1 MKTRRSMIA
10 AALLM
15 GVGTS
20 FAQTGDTKTR
30 SLAELAGY
38 QGADR
43 EAMLLGGAKAE
54 GPLTLYYTHQLI
66 GRTIVETFEK
76 KYGLKVN
83 HWRAN
88 NESIMQRVY
97 AENQAGRNQVDV
109 FFGSLVDMELARRN
123 GLLEPVNAPALKFI
137 LPEAV
142 APDKSWAT
150 FTLDV
155 WMLGYNPKVIP
166 KEALPKTYEDLL
178 DPKWKGKLGIEGGN
192 YQWYGALL
200 ESLGEEK
207 GRKLFEQI
215 TSTNGITVRT
225 GHSLLASMV
234 ASGEVPLALTLY
246 SWNPG
251 QLNKRGASIES
262 AVLHPLIGHG
272 GAAGIAKKAKNP
284 HASVLFY
291 DFLFEKGQQILLD
304 AGYVPMSN
312 QFDLPVKHEKFRFLD
327 PRHTIQHQEK
337 WMKAFQNDIL
347 NKSR

>member
-1 MKTRRSMIA
+1 MNQRRSVLVA
-10 AALLM
+10 PLLLALGM
-15 GVGTS
+15 S
-20 FAQTGDTKTR
+20 FAHAADDAKRG
-30 SLAELAGY
+30 LGELAGY

-43 EAMLLGGAKAE
+43 EAVLLKGAKTEA
-54 GPLTLYYTHQLI
+54 PLTLYYTHQLI
-66 GRTIVETFEK
+66 GRTIVESFEK

-97 AENQAGRNQVDV
+97 AENQAGKNQVDV

-123 GLLEPVNAPALKFI
+123 GLLEPVNAPALKYI
-137 LPEAV
+137 LPEAM
-142 APDKSWAT
+142 AQDKSWAT

-155 WMLGYNPKVIP
+155 WMLGYNPKLIP
-166 KEALPKTYEDLL
+166 KEELPKSYEDLL
-178 DPKWKGKLGIEGGN
+178 NPKWKGKLGIEGGN

-215 TSTNGITVRT
+215 TATNGIAVRT

-251 QLNKRGASIES
+251 QLNKRGAPIES
-262 AVLHPLIGHG
+262 AVLRPLIGHG

-284 HASVLFY
+284 HAAVLFY
-291 DFLFEKGQQILLD
+291 DFMFEEGQQILLD

-312 QFDLPVKHEKFRFLD
+312 KFDLPVKRETFRFLD
-327 PRHTIQHQEK
+327 PRHTIDNQDR

-347 NKSR
+347 NRSR